1 MDHRLRL
8 RIPERF
14 AYVMRV
20 GGARLCMLEFHI
32 SFVIAVGRVRALAI
46 VGHDKCGMAN
56 LAARRAE
63 FVRGMIKHAGWGR
76 YRAANHFDSLA
87 LKFEIGDATE
97 FVCREVVHLRQQ
109 YPTVV
114 VAPLMYRV
122 SDGML
127 YQVDETQGEEAPR

>member
-14 AYVMRV
+14 AYVMCI
-20 GGARLCMLEFHI
+20 GGARLSMLEFQI
-32 SFVIAVGRVRALAI
+32 SFAIAVGRVRAVAI
-46 VGHDKCGMAN
+46 VGHDRCGMVN
-56 LAARRAE
+56 LTARRSE
-63 FVRGMIKHAGWGR
+63 FVHGMIERAGWDR
-76 YRAANHFDSLA
+76 YRAATHFDSLA
-87 LKFEIGDATE
+87 LQFEIGDATE

-127 YQVDETQGEEAPR
+127 YQVDETQGEEGPR